1 MRAKIN
7 IYYFENSLAFLCAQ
21 LYNKCAHRKRG
32 DEMPERKGRPPASN
46 PKSERLFIRVTPDE
60 KKQIKDFMKSKN
72 CSMLE
77 LLKKGMEVWN
87 K

>member
-1 MRAKIN
+1 M
-7 IYYFENSLAFLCAQ
+7 S
-21 LYNKCAHRKRG
+21 
-32 DEMPERKGRPPASN
+32 ERKGRPPASN

-60 KKQIKDFMKSKN
+60 KKQIKDFMKSEN

-77 LLKKGMEVWN
+77 LLRKGMEVWN